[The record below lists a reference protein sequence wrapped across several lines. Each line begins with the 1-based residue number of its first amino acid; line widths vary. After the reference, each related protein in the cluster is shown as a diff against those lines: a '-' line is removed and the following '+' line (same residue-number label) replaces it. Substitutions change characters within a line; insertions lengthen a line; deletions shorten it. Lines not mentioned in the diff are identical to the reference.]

1 MAWNYPSVP
10 FQNNLAERRLRRI
23 VMHRKSMEC
32 YRTEVSKNWFNVGL
46 SVMQTWRLQEK
57 NVNRTLEVNENLNI
71 DLDERGN
78 LIGIEILN
86 AKTVMP
92 KTSISKKLA
101 S

>member
-1 MAWNYPSVP
+1 MVESKLSNLIQNGESDWFMAWNYPSVP

-57 NVNRTLEVNENLNI
+57 NVLA
-71 DLDERGN
+71 N
-78 LIGIEILN
+78 LIY
-86 AKTVMP
+86 M
-92 KTSISKKLA
+92 A
-101 S
+101 SN